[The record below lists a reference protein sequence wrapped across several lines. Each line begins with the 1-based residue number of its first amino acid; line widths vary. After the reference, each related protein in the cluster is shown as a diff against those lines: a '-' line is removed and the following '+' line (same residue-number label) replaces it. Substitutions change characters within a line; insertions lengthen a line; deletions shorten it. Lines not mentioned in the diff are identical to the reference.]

1 MALLTFVTL
10 ISKVLEAVFSD
21 NAIVNSLSQEAYYTA
36 LIFWKDFEKSA
47 INLPAE
53 QRNRFV
59 SISSEIL
66 SLGRTFLAQAASA
79 RPPASIDYAELEGLK
94 DVGMG
99 ARLHLQARFTNKA
112 LLVYPGSLQAQMI
125 MRSAPREE
133 ARRKLYMAA
142 NTGTPDQIDTLEK
155 LLKARG
161 ELARLVGKPSFA
173 HLTLDDKMAKSP
185 GKRSVKFI

>member
-1 MALLTFVTL
+1 M
-10 ISKVLEAVFSD
+10 FSD
-21 NAIVNSLSQEAYYTA
+21 PAIVRSLSQEAYYTA

-66 SLGRTFLAQAASA
+66 ALGRTFLAQAASA
-79 RPPASIDYAELEGLK
+79 RPPAVVEPSELQGIQ

-133 ARRKLYMAA
+133 TRRKLYIAA
-142 NTGTPDQIDTLEK
+142 NTSTPEQVETLES
-155 LLKARG
+155 LLRARG
-161 ELARLVGKPSFA
+161 ELAHLVGKPSFA

-185 GKRSVKFI
+185 GA